1 MDKQV
6 PQHLQRCS
14 CRCLGSAA
22 RGREA
27 SCVLRGLAGGPPM
40 VDTGSFLVH
49 TLLAV
54 AAGSTVAICLTSLGL
69 VALVSGV
76 RCKQLE
82 NWKPWR
88 ASQSRVL
95 RLLALANLADPL
107 AYAAVWRVAAT
118 HRCRPPQ
125 QRLA

>member
-1 MDKQV
+1 
-6 PQHLQRCS
+6 
-14 CRCLGSAA
+14 
-22 RGREA
+22 
-27 SCVLRGLAGGPPM
+27 M

-118 HRCRPPQ
+118 HRCVPPP